1 MEFVYVVSL
10 LTLISLTEPPP
21 CRGSEFLLLGSLPH
35 SLICT
40 PVRSRWVD
48 SLVPWVRASI
58 HQLDV
63 YLVRVQS
70 PGFLIFL
77 SSLNFYFRSRL
88 ELARRC
94 FGMEACRG
102 LMISDGQEAMACSC
116 PSLSDGIPW
125 VSSVGKA
132 LYIRNMFDDVLI
144 EGTDRV
150 DLDLI
155 VRLGRFMA
163 FLFTVLLRW
172 GSF

>member
-1 MEFVYVVSL
+1 
-10 LTLISLTEPPP
+10 
-21 CRGSEFLLLGSLPH
+21 
-35 SLICT
+35 
-40 PVRSRWVD
+40 
-48 SLVPWVRASI
+48 
-58 HQLDV
+58 
-63 YLVRVQS
+63 
-70 PGFLIFL
+70 
-77 SSLNFYFRSRL
+77 
-88 ELARRC
+88 
-94 FGMEACRG
+94 
-102 LMISDGQEAMACSC
+102 MISDGQEAMACSC